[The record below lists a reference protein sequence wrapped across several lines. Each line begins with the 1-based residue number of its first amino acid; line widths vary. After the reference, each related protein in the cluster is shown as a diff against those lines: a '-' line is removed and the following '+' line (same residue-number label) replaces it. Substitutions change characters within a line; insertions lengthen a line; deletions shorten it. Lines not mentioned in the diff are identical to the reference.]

1 MRTYQHYSL
10 SCALLLIAIGLF
22 IRYQI
27 GRRRFNRRGI
37 GGLQQFPTYGRF
49 MFIMA
54 VERVIYFIGT
64 LCLLTGLVLLA
75 IAGITHHSKI

>member
-1 MRTYQHYSL
+1 MMKAHQSYTL
-10 SCALLLIAIGLF
+10 PCGLLLLALGLF

-49 MFIMA
+49 VFTVI

-64 LCLLTGLVLLA
+64 LSLLAGLVLLA
-75 IAGITHHSKI
+75 VAGFNHIKF

>member
-1 MRTYQHYSL
+1 MKTHFL
-10 SCALLLIAIGLF
+10 TGMILAAVGLL

-49 MFIMA
+49 IFTIV
-54 VERVIYFIGT
+54 VERVIFFIGT
-64 LCLLTGLVLLA
+64 IALLAGLFLLA
-75 IAGITHHSKI
+75 IAGLNHHFKF

>member
-1 MRTYQHYSL
+1 MEKHHAYIMP
-10 SCALLLIAIGLF
+10 CGLLLVALGLF
-22 IRYQI
+22 IRYHI

-49 MFIMA
+49 ILTVI

-64 LCLLTGLVLLA
+64 LCLWAGLFSLA
-75 IAGITHHSKI
+75 LGGFSYLKF